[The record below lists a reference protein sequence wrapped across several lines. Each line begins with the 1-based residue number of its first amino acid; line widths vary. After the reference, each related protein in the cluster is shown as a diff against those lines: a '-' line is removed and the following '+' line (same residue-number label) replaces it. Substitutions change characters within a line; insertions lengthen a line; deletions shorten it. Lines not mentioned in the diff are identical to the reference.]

1 MGKKGIKIR
10 YLILV
15 LLGLVV
21 LGVSR
26 PYNPPKEQ
34 LGELSAPDKV
44 AGTPGEPE
52 VLEVSGTPAESG
64 PQIQEA
70 KLVPPAVTVEEK
82 KVRRGDTLYDILRAK
97 GLPDSLIIAISD
109 RKVEGIT
116 VSRLVVGRS
125 YRLYSQDGRTTEYQY
140 EPDGEKVLR
149 ILFNVD
155 PPVLSAEPIP
165 YDIFRVPVSG
175 IIKDS
180 LFGAVDAINEKP
192 VLAMDLADLF
202 AWQVDF
208 FRDLRTGDSFTVL
221 VDKYYRD
228 GKFVRYG
235 DILAARFVNN
245 GKIHTGIL
253 FTPTGGRGDYF
264 DETGGSLRK
273 QFLKSPLRF
282 RRISSGFSRRRLHP
296 VTGKVTAHLGID
308 YAASIGT
315 PVMSI
320 GDGKVLFKKHDSVN
334 GRIVKIRHNG
344 TYSTAYAHMNSF
356 AKGVGKGSKVRQGQ
370 IIGYVGRSGRVT
382 GPHLHF
388 AMYRNGKYVDPRRI
402 SVPRATSIPVGDRL
416 AFDQKVKEIALLL
429 DGGPRE
435 QVAKNG
441 IITDVV
447 R

>member
-1 MGKKGIKIR
+1 MINNPSPKRNTHLVEKKWLKIR
-10 YLILV
+10 YLLLILMGFIV
-15 LLGLVV
+15 LC
-21 LGVSR
+21 VSR
-26 PYNPPKEQ
+26 PYHPS
-34 LGELSAPDKV
+34 SAQFV
-44 AGTPGEPE
+44 EPE
-52 VLEVSGTPAESG
+52 SPEAPTELVLPSQG
-64 PQIQEA
+64 A
-70 KLVPPAVTVEEK
+70 KPVEPPVTVEEK
-82 KVRRGDTLYDILRAK
+82 RVRRGDTLYDILRAK
-97 GLPDSLIIAISD
+97 GLSDSKILAVSNQKID
-109 RKVEGIT
+109 GIGP
-116 VSRLVVGRS
+116 SRLVVGKS
-125 YRLYSQDGRTTEYQY
+125 YRLYVQDGRVTEYQY
-140 EPDGEKVLR
+140 EPDDRR
-149 ILFNVD
+149 ILRVHFDDD
-155 PPVLSAEPIP
+155 PPVLNVEPIP
-165 YDIFRVPVSG
+165 YEVFRVPVSG

-180 LFGAVDAINEKP
+180 LFAAVEAIGEKP
-192 VLAMDLADLF
+192 SLAMDLADLF

-235 DILAARFVNN
+235 KIQAARFVNN
-245 GKIHTGIL
+245 GNKHMGIL
-253 FTPTGGRGDYF
+253 FAPAGGREDYF

-296 VTGKVTAHLGID
+296 VTGKVTSHFGID

-402 SVPRATSIPVGDRL
+402 NVPRATSIAASDRST
-416 AFDQKVKEIALLL
+416 FDQKVKDIALLL
-429 DGGPRE
+429 DGEPRE
-435 QVAKNG
+435 QFARSEAR
-441 IITDVV
+441 TDVI